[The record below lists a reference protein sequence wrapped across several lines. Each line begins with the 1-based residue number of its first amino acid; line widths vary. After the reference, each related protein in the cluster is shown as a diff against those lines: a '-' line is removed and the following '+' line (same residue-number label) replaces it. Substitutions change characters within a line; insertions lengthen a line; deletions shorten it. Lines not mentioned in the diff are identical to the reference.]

1 MQLTA
6 KAMQLAAKAMQ
17 LAAKAMQLADTSA
30 WHISRRRPDLRASF
44 SEQMTAGLIGT
55 CAMVSLELLQGVR
68 NGPEFDE
75 RRAQMDELPQ
85 FPIAAP
91 QWSRAIE
98 VHRELA
104 HQGGAHQRSVRHP
117 DLLIAAAAESAGVEL
132 LHYDEDFDR
141 IAAITGQPTRWIVP
155 RGSL

>member
-1 MQLTA
+1 
-6 KAMQLAAKAMQ
+6 
-17 LAAKAMQLADTSA
+17 MQLADTSA
-30 WHISRRRPDLRASF
+30 WQLSRRRPDLQASF
-44 SEQMTAGLIGT
+44 TQNTVEGLIGT
-55 CAMVSLELLQGVR
+55 CAMVSLELLQSVR
-68 NGPEFDE
+68 NGREFDE
-75 RRAQMDELPQ
+75 RRVEMDELPQ

-91 QWSRAIE
+91 EWARAID
-98 VHRELA
+98 VYRELA
-104 HQGGAHQRSVRHP
+104 YQGGAHQRSVGHA